1 MTTATVVAIHQP
13 NFLPWMGYFHKM
25 MQSDVFILLDTVPY
39 TKNGYQNRVKIKTA
53 QGARWLTIPVLTK
66 GRFGQLTSEVEIKD
80 NIGWRKTHLL
90 TLTTNYARAPYFSET
105 TAWLTTAYDNK
116 TNRLAQFNQMLI
128 EIVRKELGIE
138 TPLVLASTLNAGGTS
153 SRHLLELVQQ
163 VGGTTYLSGPSGRH
177 YLDETPFLEAG
188 VQVQY
193 QQFQHPVYPQLHGE
207 FIRGLSII
215 DLLMNVGP
223 VQARRVLESATKTD
237 QASQNDHV
245 TMHL

>member
-1 MTTATVVAIHQP
+1 MTRTTVVAIHQP

-25 MQSDVFILLDTVPY
+25 MLSDVFILLDTVPY

-90 TLTTNYARAPYFSET
+90 TLTTNYARAPYFADT
-105 TAWLTTAYDNK
+105 MAWLRTAYDS
-116 TNRLAQFNQMLI
+116 TTTRLAQFNQTLI
-128 EIVRKELGIE
+128 EIVRKELRIE
-138 TPLVLASTLNAGGTS
+138 TPLVLASTLNAGGS
-153 SRHLLELVQQ
+153 SSQHLLELVQK

-177 YLDETPFLEAG
+177 YLDEAPFLEAG
-188 VQVQY
+188 VKIQY
-193 QQFQHPVYPQLHGE
+193 QQFQHPVYPQLHGD
-207 FIRGLSII
+207 FVRGLSII

-223 VQARRVLESATKTD
+223 IQARHVLESASESN
-237 QASQNDHV
+237 QANQDDRV
-245 TMHL
+245 TLHR